1 MIRSLS
7 APLWLVALSLAAS
20 AQSKVAVVNLQRA
33 LLETAEIKKAS
44 AALEAKYKPRQTEI
58 EKIRKD
64 LEDIQQKLQTM
75 AGKLTPQ
82 AESEMTV
89 TGQRK
94 QRDLQRKDED
104 LRAEVDQERNDILTK
119 SGQRMQEVVKKLAE
133 EKAVDVVIDASNTVY
148 FKPALELTQEAI
160 AAYDKAYPVK

>member
-1 MIRSLS
+1 MRRSLS
-7 APLWLVALSLAAS
+7 APLWLAALSLAAP
-20 AQSKVAVVNLQRA
+20 AQSKVAVVHLQRA
-33 LLETAEIKKAS
+33 ILETAEIKKAS
-44 AALEAKYKPRQTEI
+44 AALEAKYKPRQAEI
-58 EKIRKD
+58 EKIRKE

-82 AESEMTV
+82 AESEMTT

-94 QRDLQRKDED
+94 QRDLQRRDED

-119 SGQRMQEVVKKLAE
+119 SGQRMQEVIKRLAE
-133 EKAVDVVIDASNTVY
+133 EKAVDVVIDVSNAVY